1 MSKEQFK
8 RLKTI
13 VLKVVPHV
21 KFEDRRKLS
30 PQQLRDEKEVG
41 EALNRTGLIYDSV
54 SDVKTENLRAE
65 GLSE

>member
-13 VLKVVPHV
+13 ALKVVPRV
-21 KFEDRRKLS
+21 KFEDRTKLS
-30 PQQLRDEKEVG
+30 PEQRKAEVEVG
-41 EALNRTGLIYDSV
+41 EALSRTGLIFDSA
-54 SDVKTENLRAE
+54 DEVKKENLRSE